1 MYLSESAPVSGP
13 LTGKGWVLDADRNSR
28 RPLPGKALRRS
39 RSVCFVIPCAK
50 YTGDRRRK
58 YGNGLGS
65 AIAGGDLSKFVADD
79 FVAPI
84 GRIDRFNDGD
94 EEAL

>member
-1 MYLSESAPVSGP
+1 MRNTREIA
-13 LTGKGWVLDADRNSR
+13 KGNTETVWGQL
-28 RPLPGKALRRS
+28 
-39 RSVCFVIPCAK
+39 
-50 YTGDRRRK
+50 
-58 YGNGLGS
+58 S